1 MKFRYLPLLLTASL
15 ALPFAACDDDD
26 FEDPEIIQV
35 SSFTSDASLTLKV
48 GASQQLSIKIE
59 PAEATAKAINWV
71 SSDGSIAAVN
81 GSGQVT
87 AVKVGSATI
96 TGTTPEGKS
105 VTCKVTVEPATIVF
119 SLNDKPLFEKD
130 ANGATHVYHK
140 NSTVLGSITIEELT
154 CITKDKKNP
163 NISSIVAKDFWPEMT
178 DAAYAILGNDSKYFA
193 GWSTSFDGE
202 PITSTF
208 KKKYG
213 QAPNEFEVEMFY
225 EAAKQDTVFAV
236 WKTRDLVDF
245 ELASGFLWSSTNLGA
260 SALKD
265 FGNLYAW
272 GEKSVKDVYSWAK
285 YAYGTEYN
293 LTKYCGDSYYG
304 AKYQKYTEKK
314 DAEGNVVK
322 DENGNPVMELLPEN
336 DFQSGYYDALTEWA
350 SEDDPAFAAGYKWQT
365 PTLADYEELF
375 NSTDKVFY
383 HRVENF
389 QNYEGVNGWYLLK
402 LDASKAEFKDYIL
415 EDIYEMVEKDGKQEV
430 KKDDNGNPV
439 VKTKHDPW
447 IFVRDGIYWTNEY
460 SPLDPHYANSFV
472 VDENGGNL
480 APEPTER
487 CEGHA
492 IRPILHK

>member
-26 FEDPEIIQV
+26 FEDPEIIPV
-35 SSFTSDASLTLKV
+35 SSFASDASLTLKV

-163 NISSIVAKDFWPEMT
+163 KISSIVAKDFWPEMT
-178 DAAYAILGNDSKYFA
+178 DAAYAILGDDSKYFA

-213 QAPNEFEVEMFY
+213 QGANEFEVEMFY

-245 ELASGFLWSSTNLGA
+245 GLTSGFLWSSTNLGA

-272 GEKSVKDVYSWAK
+272 GEKSTKDEYSWAK

-293 LTKYCGDSYYG
+293 LKKYCGDPTYG
-304 AKYQKYTEKK
+304 AKFTEYEEDGKTVKHDYT
-314 DAEGNVVK
+314 G
-322 DENGNPVMELLPEN
+322 
-336 DFQSGYYDALTEWA
+336 GYSDALAAWA
-350 SEDDPAFAAGYKWQT
+350 SDDDPAFAVGYKWQT
-365 PTLADYEELF
+365 PTPDDYLDLF
-375 NSTDKVFY
+375 KSTDKVLL

-389 QNYEGVNGWYLLK
+389 QNYEGVNGWYILK
-402 LDASKAEFKDYIL
+402 KDASKAEFKDYIL
-415 EDIYEMVEKDGKQEV
+415 EDIYEMVEKDGKKEV

-447 IFVRDGIYWTNEY
+447 IFIRDGVYWTSDYAPSN
-460 SPLDPHYANSFV
+460 PHYAISFV
-472 VDENGGNL
+472 VDENGGDL
-480 APEPTER
+480 APELTER

-492 IRPILHK
+492 IRPVLHKAVSK

>member
-178 DAAYAILGNDSKYFA
+178 AAAYAILGNDSKYFA
-193 GWSTSFDGE
+193 GWSTSYDGE

-245 ELASGFLWSSTNLGA
+245 ELESGFLWSSTNLGA

-272 GEKSVKDVYSWAK
+272 GEKSVKDEYSWAK

-293 LTKYCGDSYYG
+293 LKKYCGDPSYG
-304 AKYQKYTEKK
+304 AKFTEYEEDGKTVKNDYT
-314 DAEGNVVK
+314 G
-322 DENGNPVMELLPEN
+322 
-336 DFQSGYYDALTEWA
+336 GYSDALTEWA
-350 SEDDPAFAAGYKWQT
+350 SEDDPAFAAGYNWQT
-365 PTLADYEELF
+365 PTLVDYKELF
-375 NSTDKVFY
+375 TSDKVFKY
-383 HRVENF
+383 RVKDF
-389 QNYEGVNGWYLLK
+389 QNYAGVNGWYLLK
-402 LDASKAEFKDYIL
+402 KDASKAEFKDYIL
-415 EDIYEMVEKDGKQEV
+415 EDIYEMVEKDGKEEV

-447 IFVRDGIYWTNEY
+447 IFVRDGVYWTNEY
-460 SPLDPHYANSFV
+460 SPLAPHFATSFV
-472 VDENGGNL
+472 VDENGGDV
-480 APEPTER
+480 ATEPTER

-492 IRPILHK
+492 IRPVLHKAGKTK